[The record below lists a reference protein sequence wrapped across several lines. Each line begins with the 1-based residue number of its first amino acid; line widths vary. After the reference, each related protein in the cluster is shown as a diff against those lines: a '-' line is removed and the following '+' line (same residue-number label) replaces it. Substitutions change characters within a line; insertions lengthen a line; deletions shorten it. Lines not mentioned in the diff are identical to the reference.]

1 MRATARVPAPGPAVI
16 SAATDSGGGDGLSH
30 LAFPYLD
37 TAEYLDQVV
46 PFIAGGL
53 AREEPVLVAAPEADL
68 ARIQAALGADAWE
81 APPRPPWRNLR
92 RNPARITLVLTAFAE
107 QHPGEPVRAVIEP
120 MWPGRTGPEVAEVMR
135 HEALI
140 NLALAAARAELLCP
154 YRTSLLSPVLLDG
167 LRRTHPVILA
177 GDGRQP
183 SQAYQRPPDDAR
195 DTDLP
200 APPPHAHAHA
210 YTSDLK
216 AVRAMVA
223 RYAEGAGL
231 APERRTDLVLAVGEI
246 IANTLSHTSW
256 RRHRAHL
263 DRWRADPVPGA
274 RRRLDQRPA
283 GRAQAAPAA
292 RPRSRALGGQRDL
305 RPGGA
310 AQRTWWHHHPAA
322 DAAAGDDMTGIRTGS
337 APRQKLPGS

>member
-1 MRATARVPAPGPAVI
+1 MGEGDCPVPAPGPAVI

-37 TAEYLDQVV
+37 TAEYLDQVA

-68 ARIQAALGADAWE
+68 ARIQAALGADAGQLTAATME
-81 APPRPPWRNLR
+81 ELG
-92 RNPARITLVLTAFAE
+92 RNPARITLALTAFAE

-140 NLALAAARAELLCP
+140 NLALAAARAQLLCP

-167 LRRTHPVILA
+167 LRRTHPVIPA
-177 GDGRQP
+177 RDGRQP

-246 IANTLSHTSW
+246 IANTLSHTSGGGTVHIW
-256 RRHRAHL
+256 TAGGQILCQVH
-263 DRWRADPVPGA
+263 DGGWISDPLAG
-274 RRRLDQRPA
+274 RRRPPLHARGHGLWVVNGICDLVELRSGPA
-283 GRAQAAPAA
+283 CTTIR
-292 RPRSRALGGQRDL
+292 L
-305 RPGGA
+305 RM
-310 AQRTWWHHHPAA
+310 Q
-322 DAAAGDDMTGIRTGS
+322 
-337 APRQKLPGS
+337 LPGTI